1 MSNENLIY
9 NPYFGTNLCNLLANS
24 IVEKIKS
31 INPQDY
37 VDVSVS
43 NVNDFFIVFGKTS
56 SNEKIDLTELFTS
69 VMDTIPQKLR
79 VLVKVFDMLT
89 YGVER
94 ENMSILYSEL
104 FTKYQSNYSENFG
117 YYKKIMELNN
127 NGLFVNLRNF
137 GTERYINVIS
147 NENNIPLPEGFKE
160 LLLSKRTHTSDPL
173 FGKDIRSEKY
183 LYFLSRYIAHTLFSA
198 NLCNTVNIRVST
210 NAKFSEI
217 NWENIHLTIDS
228 SSLIVTQ
235 KWVESLILDIFDFNP
250 EQVISD
256 LSLDDYNFSNEILQG
271 NTNYPWLRRDKLKDI
286 ILL

>member
-31 INPQDY
+31 INPKEY

-94 ENMSILYSEL
+94 ENTSILYSEL
-104 FTKYQSNYSENFG
+104 FTKYQSNYSENFS
-117 YYKKIMELNN
+117 YYKKIIELNN

-137 GTERYINVIS
+137 GTEKYINVIS
-147 NENNIPLPEGFKE
+147 NENNQSLPEGFKE
-160 LLLSKRTHTSDPL
+160 LSLSKRTYTSDPL

-183 LYFLSRYIAHTLFSA
+183 LYFLLRYIAHTLFSA

-210 NAKFSEI
+210 NAEFSDI
-217 NWENIHLTIDS
+217 NWENIDLTIDS

-235 KWVESLILDIFDFNP
+235 KWVESLILDIFNFEP

-271 NTNYPWLRRDKLKDI
+271 NTNYPWLRRNKLKDI

>member
-31 INPQDY
+31 INPKEY

-69 VMDTIPQKLR
+69 VIDTIPQKLR

-94 ENMSILYSEL
+94 ENTSILYSEL
-104 FTKYQSNYSENFG
+104 FTKYQSNYSENFS

-137 GTERYINVIS
+137 GTEKYINVIS
-147 NENNIPLPEGFKE
+147 NENNQSLPEGFNE
-160 LLLSKRTHTSDPL
+160 LLLSKRTYTSDPL

-183 LYFLSRYIAHTLFSA
+183 LYFLLRYIAHTLFSA

-210 NAKFSEI
+210 NAEFSDI
-217 NWENIHLTIDS
+217 NWENIDLTIDS

-235 KWVESLILDIFDFNP
+235 KWVESLILDIFNFEP

-271 NTNYPWLRRDKLKDI
+271 NTNYPWLRRDKLKEI
-286 ILL
+286 VLL

>member
-9 NPYFGTNLCNLLANS
+9 NPYFGTNLCNLLSNS
-24 IVEKIKS
+24 IVERIKS
-31 INPQDY
+31 VNPKEY
-37 VDVSVS
+37 VDISVS
-43 NVNDFFIVFGKTS
+43 NVNDFFVVFGKTS

-94 ENMSILYSEL
+94 ENTSILYSEL
-104 FTKYQSNYSENFG
+104 FTKYQSNYSENFS

-127 NGLFVNLRNF
+127 NGLFVNLRTF
-137 GTERYINVIS
+137 GTEKYINVIS
-147 NENNIPLPEGFKE
+147 NENNQSLPEGFKE
-160 LLLSKRTHTSDPL
+160 LFLSKRTHTSDPL

-183 LYFLSRYIAHTLFSA
+183 LYFLFRYIAHTLFSA
-198 NLCNTVNIRVST
+198 NLCNTVNIRMST
-210 NAKFSEI
+210 NAEFSDI
-217 NWENIHLTIDS
+217 NWENIDLTIDS

-235 KWVESLILDIFDFNP
+235 KWVESLILDIFNFEP

-286 ILL
+286 VLL

>member
-31 INPQDY
+31 INPKEY

-94 ENMSILYSEL
+94 ENTSILYSEL
-104 FTKYQSNYSENFG
+104 FTKYQSNYSENFS

-137 GTERYINVIS
+137 GTEKYINVIS
-147 NENNIPLPEGFKE
+147 NENNQSLPEGFNE
-160 LLLSKRTHTSDPL
+160 LLLSKRTYTSDPL

-183 LYFLSRYIAHTLFSA
+183 LYFLLRYIAHTLFSA

-210 NAKFSEI
+210 NAEFSDI
-217 NWENIHLTIDS
+217 NWENIDLTIDS

-235 KWVESLILDIFDFNP
+235 KWVESLILDIFNFEP

-271 NTNYPWLRRDKLKDI
+271 NTNYPWLRRDKLKEI
-286 ILL
+286 VLL